1 MCHFCDFNMHTH
13 ACFSHHSQWNNWI
26 IWNQDETADVNQVK
40 TMKSRKLRCS
50 ESSGKLWIKWKTIST
65 AVRMFPP
72 RWKCLHRGGNVS
84 TAVEIISTA
93 VIIISTLASH
103 SLSRQ
108 DALTSWCRRR
118 RRRRRGRRC
127 WYIMLFSTRRRRR
140 PRRRRRRCWYIM
152 LFSTRRRRRRR
163 PRRRRCWYIMLF
175 STGVGCYRG
184 MWVGQI
190 VFRWEPSIH
199 NRGNLRTKSDARK
212 AFKKMYIIY
221 NLSGKIHNIGM

>member
-1 MCHFCDFNMHTH
+1 MNSCVIFAISTCTH

-93 VIIISTLASH
+93 VIIISTAVEMFPPRWKCFH
-103 SLSRQ
+103 
-108 DALTSWCRRR
+108 
-118 RRRRRGRRC
+118 RGGNVSTAVEIISTAVIIISTAVEMFPPRWKCFHRGGNVSTAVIIISTAVEMFPPR
-127 WYIMLFSTRRRRR
+127 WKLFP
-140 PRRRRRRCWYIM
+140 PRW
-152 LFSTRRRRRRR
+152 
-163 PRRRRCWYIMLF
+163 
-175 STGVGCYRG
+175 
-184 MWVGQI
+184 
-190 VFRWEPSIH
+190 
-199 NRGNLRTKSDARK
+199 
-212 AFKKMYIIY
+212 
-221 NLSGKIHNIGM
+221 